1 MPPSFITCA
10 GSGDRVH
17 AVWANEY
24 FVAML
29 KVGVPNLELHIY
41 GNGHHPGSGST
52 GGLTDRLGTPFGT
65 WHHRFID
72 WFRDLGF
79 LQPPG
84 VETKA
89 ARDLAAY
96 AKQTT
101 GRPSGAQPTPPRDK
115 N

>member
-1 MPPSFITCA
+1 MVRHHSDADLLLRRPGFSERGA
-10 GSGDRVH
+10 GWV
-17 AVWANEY
+17 
-24 FVAML
+24 
-29 KVGVPNLELHIY
+29 Y
-41 GNGHHPGSGST
+41 GNGHHSGSGST

-84 VETKA
+84 VETRA
-89 ARDLAAY
+89 ARDLADY
-96 AKQTT
+96 AKGTT
-101 GRPSGAQPTPPRDK
+101 GRPGGGTQAPPGGK